1 MASTAPTSSETSTRR
16 HVEIAHVLFIDVVGY
31 SKLLIDEQQQ
41 IQEQLNHVVRSTEQ
55 FRSAEA
61 KGKLT
66 RLPTGD
72 GMALVFFTTPEAPVQ
87 CALEIS
93 EALLSYPRL
102 KLRMGVHSGP
112 VSSTTDVND
121 RSNIAGAAINIAE
134 RIMSC
139 GDAGHILIS
148 KRLADDLGQYAEWQ
162 PCLHD
167 LGEIQVKHGV
177 TLAIVNVYT
186 DKLGNPEV
194 PEKIREARLENA
206 SASEKTVGQDPG
218 SSRTSGFFEEV
229 KRRKVYRVAVA
240 YIIVAGGI
248 IQIASAV
255 FPAWE
260 LPNWSQR
267 LVIVLLLSGFPIAL
281 ILAWAFDVTPQG
293 IKPTPTIAVPGAHR
307 RRNVIMLVA
316 TGVIISAAAG
326 FFLLP
331 RAVARKLDKSIA
343 VLPFENLSDDKEN
356 AFFADGMQD
365 DILTNLSKIGELKVI
380 SRTSV
385 MGYRGKTANVREIG
399 KQLGV
404 SNILEGS
411 VRRSGNKVRVNVQL
425 IDANS
430 DEHIWASDYDR
441 DVTDVFAI
449 QTDLAQKITDALQA
463 KLSPAE
469 KSRLERKPTEN
480 GEAYLA
486 FVQAHNLQDAME
498 DLEKLKQSEQLY
510 ERAIQLDPMFALA
523 IARYSQLESWIVHI
537 FERTTERREK
547 ARSLAQRALQLQP
560 DLPEAHLAM
569 GFSLYY
575 GDNDF
580 EAALKEFEIAQRDLP
595 NEAEGYFALGAIQRR
610 LGKWPES
617 TANLEKAASLN
628 PKDSWVFQNLA
639 FNYQMLRNFDAA
651 NRTIDRGLKVNP
663 GGLGLWEIKSK
674 LAVAEKG
681 DLSVSEQ
688 AFQAVKSMPMTNE
701 EKLRIAGARA
711 DVFLL
716 ERKYQEGLR
725 EAESL
730 SDAVLAG
737 IPAALCAKYYLVGFA
752 RKALHDEAGARAAL
766 LKAKELLEA
775 QLKQSPDSPDLHIQ
789 LAKVLAYLGEKDAAL
804 NEARRAAE
812 ILPESKD
819 AFGGPDITAGVA
831 EVCGIV
837 GENGR
842 AIELLDG
849 LLGRPSPLTVPL
861 LKLSPAWDPLRS
873 DPRFQALL
881 DKYSAKT

>member
-1 MASTAPTSSETSTRR
+1 MT
-16 HVEIAHVLFIDVVGY
+16 
-31 SKLLIDEQQQ
+31 
-41 IQEQLNHVVRSTEQ
+41 
-55 FRSAEA
+55 
-61 KGKLT
+61 
-66 RLPTGD
+66 
-72 GMALVFFTTPEAPVQ
+72 
-87 CALEIS
+87 
-93 EALLSYPRL
+93 
-102 KLRMGVHSGP
+102 
-112 VSSTTDVND
+112 
-121 RSNIAGAAINIAE
+121 
-134 RIMSC
+134 
-139 GDAGHILIS
+139 
-148 KRLADDLGQYAEWQ
+148 
-162 PCLHD
+162 
-167 LGEIQVKHGV
+167 
-177 TLAIVNVYT
+177 
-186 DKLGNPEV
+186 
-194 PEKIREARLENA
+194 
-206 SASEKTVGQDPG
+206 
-218 SSRTSGFFEEV
+218 
-229 KRRKVYRVAVA
+229 
-240 YIIVAGGI
+240 
-248 IQIASAV
+248 
-255 FPAWE
+255 
-260 LPNWSQR
+260 
-267 LVIVLLLSGFPIAL
+267 
-281 ILAWAFDVTPQG
+281 
-293 IKPTPTIAVPGAHR
+293 
-307 RRNVIMLVA
+307 
-316 TGVIISAAAG
+316 G

-331 RAVARKLDKSIA
+331 RAAARKLDKSIA
-343 VLPFENLSDDKEN
+343 VLPFENLSDEKEN
-356 AFFADGMQD
+356 AFFADGIQD

-385 MGYRGKTANVREIG
+385 MPYRGKATNVRDIG

-441 DVTDVFAI
+441 DITDVFAI
-449 QTDLAQKITDALQA
+449 QTDLAQKISDALQA

-469 KSRLERKPTEN
+469 KSRMERKPTEN

-486 FVQAHNLQDAME
+486 FVQAHNLQTEYE

-510 ERAIQLDPMFALA
+510 ARAIQLDPKFALA
-523 IARYSQLESWIVHI
+523 IARYSQLESWIVHT

-547 ARSLAQRALQLQP
+547 ARTLAQQALQLQP

-580 EAALKEFEIAQRDLP
+580 AAALKEFEVAQRDLP
-595 NEAEGYFALGAIQRR
+595 NEAEGYLALGAIQRR

-628 PKDSWVFQNLA
+628 PKDIWVLQNLA

-651 NRTIDRGLKVNP
+651 NKTIDRGLKVNP
-663 GGLGLWEIKSK
+663 EGIGLWEIKSK

-688 AFQAVKSMPMTNE
+688 AFQAAKAIPMNDL
-701 EKLRIAGARA
+701 EKLRIAGGRA
-711 DVFLL
+711 EVFLL

-725 EAESL
+725 EADSL
-730 SDAVLAG
+730 SDDLLAP
-737 IPAALCAKYYLVGFA
+737 IPTALCGKYYIIGFA
-752 RKALHDEAGARAAL
+752 RKALHDEAGARAAF
-766 LKAKELLEA
+766 LKAKQFVEA
-775 QLKQSPDSPDLHIQ
+775 PLKQSPDSPDLRIQ

-849 LLGRPSPLTVPL
+849 LLGRPSAITVPL